1 MKWCRFLRKN
11 NDEIHREPGVSR
23 RRFFNIGLTFIGKN
37 RFWSDLFRSRFVKS
51 LENTSVF
58 PAALPFARTKN
69 LCFKTARTLKQLI
82 FCLLKM
88 KNRSNTLRVW
98 RFWSEGRRKISY
110 FKAVFPYGGQPG
122 RLGQDLSSLDLVW
135 HPRSPLPSACSV
147 TTADVGNEPKAFARS
162 YLVSAEMKLPPH
174 FVTEH
179 RQLNDFRC
187 R

>member
-1 MKWCRFLRKN
+1 MMRILRKN

-37 RFWSDLFRSRFVKS
+37 RFWSNLFRSRFVKS

-88 KNRSNTLRVW
+88 KNCSNTLRVW

-110 FKAVFPYGGQPG
+110 FKAVFPYGGQPADQG
-122 RLGQDLSSLDLVW
+122 EISAVSNWSTPAPRNRAPAVW
-135 HPRSPLPSACSV
+135 WLPMSV
-147 TTADVGNEPKAFARS
+147 TKREFFALL
-162 YLVSAEMKLPPH
+162 Y
-174 FVTEH
+174 
-179 RQLNDFRC
+179 
-187 R
+187 